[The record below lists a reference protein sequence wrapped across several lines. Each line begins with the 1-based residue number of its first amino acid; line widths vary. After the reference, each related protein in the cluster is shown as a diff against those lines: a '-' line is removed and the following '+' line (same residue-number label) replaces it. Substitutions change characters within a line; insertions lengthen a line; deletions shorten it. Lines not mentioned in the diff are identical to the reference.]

1 MATISESDI
10 FAPSFWGAWNDFLL
24 QKYTDMWFTGGRGC
38 ISGDTLIAT
47 PTGDVPAKDFKGGTV
62 YAYDG
67 KSLITAHACPAEK
80 FSIQD
85 LYTVT
90 LSDGSSIEVTDEHR
104 FLTPS
109 SGWKMTKQLR
119 AGDSIAVANP
129 SYPRPTSE
137 PSLSIPPKFRFPII
151 AKTLF
156 ERSDD
161 SIATVDSC
169 SNWTSDFTV
178 PSDSTALTALSIVS
192 ISKSRSDFYYDIF
205 VPVYNNYLSS
215 NGILNHNST
224 KSSFVTMC
232 IVLGMIRDSQEAFQ
246 QKRLGNKR
254 WMSYLTHAIV
264 YRKIAADLRISV
276 YNQFIW
282 SIEKLGLTDEF
293 KFSISPLRITYKR
306 TGQMIDFRGLDD
318 PIKSKSIKAPFG
330 YYKYN
335 FFEELNQFDG
345 IEEVRNVRQSI
356 MRGGPEGWQ
365 EAEKA
370 IKAGMT
376 ATGNNKIDNLIKKS
390 RFQSFCAFN
399 PPPQVT
405 NWAVYESRKIVPGRK
420 VYHSD
425 YRSVPRE
432 WLGETFFQ
440 QAEIL
445 RLDNEL
451 AYRNEYLGESTG
463 GGGNVF
469 SNVSDLRM
477 SDELIKSWA
486 SVSWGMDFGTVD
498 PTVLLGVYYNS
509 FERSVYIFDEVYKS
523 NMMIDDMVEAI
534 RQHHFGYSWIVGD
547 TAAKPLIRELENHG
561 LPMSYARKGPGS
573 IEFGIKFLQ
582 NCKHIY
588 IDQVRCPKAFEEF
601 TLYEYKKLKDGSYTS
616 LFCGTGD
623 HTIDACLAG
632 DTIVSVDGK
641 QARIEDLVGKT
652 GFVYGFDIEKGK
664 IIKTGFKNVR
674 LTRKSAKII
683 VLKFGSNSFLRC
695 TDDHKILSGDGT
707 TYIEAGRLSPGD
719 NVWDGEKATPLIS
732 REYEPCGVDV
742 FDMEVPETQN
752 FLANGI
758 VVHNCR
764 YALED
769 ISSDSTGMF

>member
-47 PTGDVPAKDFKGGTV
+47 PTGDVPAKDFKGGTI

-80 FSIQD
+80 FSLQD

-137 PSLSIPPKFRFPII
+137 PSLSIPPKFRFPIM

-178 PSDSTALTALSIVS
+178 PSDSAALTTCPIVS
-192 ISKSRSDFYYDIF
+192 ISKSRSDYYYDIF

-282 SIEKLGLTDEF
+282 SIEKLGLTDQF
-293 KFSISPLRITYKR
+293 KFSVSPLRITYKR

-345 IEEVRNVRQSI
+345 MAEVRNVRQSI

-370 IKAGMT
+370 MAQG
-376 ATGNNKIDNLIKKS
+376 KS
-390 RFQSFCAFN
+390 VSGVVPLGKNRFQSFAAFN
-399 PPPQVT
+399 PPESSS
-405 NWAVYESRKIVPGRK
+405 NWANYEAAKIVPGRK

-425 YRSVPRE
+425 YRSVPRG

-445 RLDNEL
+445 RLDNER
-451 AYRNEYLGESTG
+451 AYRHEYLGEATG
-463 GGGNVF
+463 NGGSVF
-469 SNVSDLRM
+469 PNIVDRRI
-477 SDELIKSWA
+477 SDEEINQFDNIH
-486 SVSWGMDFGTVD
+486 WGCDWGVRD
-498 PTVLLGVYYNS
+498 STVLMGLHYDRKNRDLYL
-509 FERSVYIFDEVYKS
+509 FREVYES
-523 NMMIDDMVEAI
+523 NLLLSQIEERFRRAF
-534 RQHHFGYSWIVGD
+534 FGYEYIMADSASPQMIM
-547 TAAKPLIRELENHG
+547 EMENRGFPMLPVTKFRDSLMHG
-561 LPMSYARKGPGS
+561 IQWLRN
-573 IEFGIKFLQ
+573 LR
-582 NCKHIY
+582 HIY
-588 IDQVRCPKAFEEF
+588 IDQARCPNAYREF
-601 TLYEYKKLKDGSYTS
+601 TLYEFEKLK
-616 LFCGTGD
+616 GTEQFTD
-623 HTIDACLAG
+623 RVPDANNHTID
-632 DTIVSVDGK
+632 SV
-641 QARIEDLVGKT
+641 
-652 GFVYGFDIEKGK
+652 
-664 IIKTGFKNVR
+664 
-674 LTRKSAKII
+674 
-683 VLKFGSNSFLRC
+683 
-695 TDDHKILSGDGT
+695 
-707 TYIEAGRLSPGD
+707 
-719 NVWDGEKATPLIS
+719 
-732 REYEPCGVDV
+732 
-742 FDMEVPETQN
+742 
-752 FLANGI
+752 
-758 VVHNCR
+758 R
-764 YALED
+764 YACMQIIQDE
-769 ISSDSTGMF
+769 TC

>member
-38 ISGDTLIAT
+38 VSGDTLIAT
-47 PTGDVPAKDFKGGTV
+47 PSGDIPARDFKGGTV

-85 LYTVT
+85 LYAVT

-104 FLTPS
+104 FLTPA
-109 SGWKMTKQLR
+109 SGWKMTKQLK
-119 AGDSIAVANP
+119 AGDPIAVANP
-129 SYPRPTSE
+129 VSPRPTNA
-137 PSLSIPPKFRFPII
+137 PTLSIPQKFRFPVI

-156 ERSDD
+156 ERADD

-178 PSDSTALTALSIVS
+178 PPDSTSLTTLTIAS
-192 ISKSRSDFYYDIF
+192 ISKSRSDYYYDIF
-205 VPVYNNYLSS
+205 VPVYNNYLSA

-335 FFEELNQFDG
+335 FFEELNQFAG
-345 IEEVRNVRQSI
+345 MAEVRNVRQSI

-370 IKAGMT
+370 IKAGL
-376 ATGNNKIDNLIKKS
+376 TGSPDAKVDRLIKKS
-390 RFQSFCAFN
+390 RFVSLAAFN
-399 PPPQVT
+399 PPT
-405 NWAVYESRKIVPGRK
+405 SASHWAVVESRKIIPGRM

-445 RLDNEL
+445 RLDNEV

-463 GGGNVF
+463 NGGNVF
-469 SNVSDLRM
+469 LNIVDRRI
-477 SDELIKSWA
+477 SDEEINQFDNIH
-486 SVSWGMDFGTVD
+486 WGCDWGVKD
-498 PTVLLGVYYNS
+498 PTVLIGLHYSRN
-509 FERSVYIFDEVYKS
+509 ERALYIFSEWYQSGVLLD
-523 NMMIDDMVEAI
+523 AI
-534 RQHHFGYSWIVGD
+534 EENFKAKHFGYEYIMADSASPQMIM
-547 TAAKPLIRELENHG
+547 EMENRG
-561 LPMSYARKGPGS
+561 LPMMPVKKYRDSVRH
-573 IEFGIKFLQ
+573 GIQWLR
-582 NCKHIY
+582 NLRHIY
-588 IDQVRCPKAFEEF
+588 VDQLRCPHTFEELTTCEFEKLQGSEMF
-601 TLYEYKKLKDGSYTS
+601 TDRIPDVNNHCCDSIRYA
-616 LFCGTGD
+616 CGQ
-623 HTIDACLAG
+623 I
-632 DTIVSVDGK
+632 
-641 QARIEDLVGKT
+641 IED
-652 GFVYGFDIEKGK
+652 E
-664 IIKTGFKNVR
+664 
-674 LTRKSAKII
+674 
-683 VLKFGSNSFLRC
+683 
-695 TDDHKILSGDGT
+695 
-707 TYIEAGRLSPGD
+707 
-719 NVWDGEKATPLIS
+719 
-732 REYEPCGVDV
+732 
-742 FDMEVPETQN
+742 
-752 FLANGI
+752 
-758 VVHNCR
+758 NC
-764 YALED
+764 
-769 ISSDSTGMF
+769 